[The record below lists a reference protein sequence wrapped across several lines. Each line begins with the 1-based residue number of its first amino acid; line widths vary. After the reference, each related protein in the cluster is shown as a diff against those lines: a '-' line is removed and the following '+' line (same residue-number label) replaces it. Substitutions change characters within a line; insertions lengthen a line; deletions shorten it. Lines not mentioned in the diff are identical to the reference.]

1 MDGLISR
8 KKLRKLLRYI
18 IMFLAV
24 FISSQ
29 FIPECTISY
38 STAFIMASVAA
49 VTFAIIDMQ
58 FPLLPTNDSN

>member
-1 MDGLISR
+1 MSGLISR

-38 STAFIMASVAA
+38 PTAFIMASVAA
-49 VTFAIIDMQ
+49 VTFTIIDMQ
-58 FPLLPTNDSN
+58 FPLLTSNDSN